1 VVSGIGGVAV
11 LHPHLPH
18 PHLPHPDVHPDFE
31 HHPWRMLP
39 VALGTLVLLV
49 AVLITVSFVVAKALT
64 GHAY

>member
-1 VVSGIGGVAV
+1 M

-18 PHLPHPDVHPDFE
+18 PHVHPDFD

-39 VALGTLVLLV
+39 VALGAIFVLV
-49 AVLITVSFVVAKALT
+49 AVLTTVCFEIAKALT